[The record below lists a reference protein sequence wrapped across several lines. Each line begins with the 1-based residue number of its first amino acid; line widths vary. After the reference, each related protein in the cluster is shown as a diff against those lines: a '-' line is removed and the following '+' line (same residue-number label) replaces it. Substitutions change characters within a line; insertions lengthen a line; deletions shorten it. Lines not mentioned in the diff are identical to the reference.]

1 MPSSRRRAKHAGG
14 QLALEELQPGDIV
27 VHAVHGIGRY
37 VGMEH
42 RSVGGAERDY
52 LVLAYDQGD
61 KLYLPSEQVELIAA
75 TSAARPQ
82 AVAPRQPRGPPE
94 GQGPQEGPGDGG
106 RAGPASRPGW
116 PRPATPSA

>member
-14 QLALEELQPGDIV
+14 QLALELQPGDIV

-61 KLYLPSEQVELIAA
+61 KLYLPSEQVELI
-75 TSAARPQ
+75 SRY
-82 AVAPRQPRGPPE
+82 V
-94 GQGPQEGPGDGG
+94 GG
-106 RAGPASRPGW
+106 EH
-116 PRPATPSA
+116 